1 MTIFEIVS
9 TIISVINLIADIF
22 FRILGLKS
30 GDKKK

>member
-1 MTIFEIVS
+1 MTIFEVITTV
-9 TIISVINLIADIF
+9 ISVINLMVDIF